1 MNCSSKCHPCNSCL
15 AESHL
20 HADVH
25 VLSVPP
31 PYGGSCHDPDVGNE
45 LWLSN
50 QLPFKAPLKK
60 KENMKDVLRR
70 PWGNDLHCEGLAAR
84 TWHHSLRASSQ
95 RPLDVQHI
103 VCCKKKNSAKKQRSK
118 GYQAAVSNKR
128 MLLTRLVKHSVEYFS
143 PLCSMDSKF
152 KLADDVKRLISQEGG
167 QECCGTCPSMFN
179 LVPTDCPYPH
189 LARAPLCQT
198 GWGVLCQQTET
209 RIHSLDS
216 LTDFLTLSQNH
227 FT

>member
-31 PYGGSCHDPDVGNE
+31 PYGGSCHDPDVGTE

-84 TWHHSLRASSQ
+84 TWHHSLWASSQ

-103 VCCKKKNSAKKQRSK
+103 VCCKKKTVQKNSGAKGTKQRCPIKECCKPGLWNTQWNISPHCAVWTVNLSWPTTLSVWFLRK
-118 GYQAAVSNKR
+118 EAKSAAVR
-128 MLLTRLVKHSVEYFS
+128 VL
-143 PLCSMDSKF
+143 LCS
-152 KLADDVKRLISQEGG
+152 
-167 QECCGTCPSMFN
+167 N
-179 LVPTDCPYPH
+179 
-189 LARAPLCQT
+189 
-198 GWGVLCQQTET
+198 
-209 RIHSLDS
+209 
-216 LTDFLTLSQNH
+216 
-227 FT
+227 